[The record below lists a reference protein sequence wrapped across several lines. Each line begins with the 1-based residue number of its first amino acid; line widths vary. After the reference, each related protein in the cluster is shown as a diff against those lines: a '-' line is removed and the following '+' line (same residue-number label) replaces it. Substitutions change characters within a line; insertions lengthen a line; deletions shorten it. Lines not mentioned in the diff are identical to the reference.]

1 MGDGKKWLQHL
12 ENAVPKEAYGYKL
25 CMYTIALEGWRRGL
39 DLKFF
44 NIYIENKVTVRF
56 SLGSGDKEFKFAVSR
71 GSIVTSEAIRI
82 CVDKTRTKDYLF
94 KAGVSVPQ
102 GKNFTE
108 ETSDETIVNYSQT
121 LGFPLVL
128 KPSDGGMG
136 KGVIPN
142 IKNESEMKEALQ
154 YVRGDLNYK
163 EVIVEQYVKGDDFRI
178 YVVGDRVAGAVTR
191 IPANILGNG
200 KNTINELIKFKNIER
215 KKNPY
220 LYSRLIK
227 KDRELLN
234 FIKAAGYT
242 LDSVPEEGKRIFLRE
257 KSNVSAGGDPVEIT
271 EELTPE
277 IKNMA
282 INAIKAVPGL
292 VQGAVDMVVDK
303 KNNTGVVL
311 EINSKA
317 QIAAHLYPEKGN
329 AQDVPAAIIDYYF
342 PETIDNQGKKLSNYY
357 FDFKSILSPLSN
369 GLMKEVKVPPAPKYN
384 YPVKKYIISGKVQGV
399 GYRKWLQKKALSLKI
414 NGYVKNL
421 KNGKVVIFAAGRKE
435 NIHTFTD
442 IINNQSPKKAKV
454 RKVKESDG
462 NKPVKVG
469 FEIIQTEEKPGGKWI
484 SKENEMLR
492 KELEQTQKKYEN
504 MKNSNSWRYTVPV
517 RKVAD
522 LLKGRK

>member
-1 MGDGKKWLQHL
+1 MEEEKSWLQHL

-44 NIYIENKVTVRF
+44 NIHNENKVKVRF

-71 GSIVTSEAIRI
+71 GSIVTSEAVRI
-82 CVDKTRTKDYLF
+82 CVDKTITKEYLF

-108 ETSDETIVNYSQT
+108 ETSDETILNYSQS

-142 IKNESEMKEALQ
+142 VKNEQEMKEALQ
-154 YVRGDLNYK
+154 YVRRDLNYK
-163 EVIVEQYVKGDDFRI
+163 EVIVEQYVKGEDFRI

-191 IPANILGNG
+191 IPANVTGDG
-200 KNTINELIKFKNIER
+200 RKSINELIKIKNSER

-227 KDRELLN
+227 KDKELLD
-234 FIKAAGYT
+234 FIKASGYS
-242 LDSVPEEGKRIFLRE
+242 LNSIPKQGEVVFLRE

-271 EELTPE
+271 TKLTDE
-277 IKNMA
+277 IKEMAVKA
-282 INAIKAVPGL
+282 INAVPGL
-292 VQGAVDMVVDK
+292 VQGAVDMVVDVE
-303 KNNTGVVL
+303 NNTGVVL

-317 QIAAHLYPEKGN
+317 QIAAHLFPEKGV

-342 PETIDNQGKKLSNYY
+342 PETAGNNGSKISNYF
-357 FDFKSILSPLSN
+357 FDFKSILTPLAT
-369 GLMKEVKVPPAPKYN
+369 GILKEVRVPPAPKYN
-384 YPVKKYIISGKVQGV
+384 HPVKKYVISGKVQGV
-399 GYRKWLQKKALSLKI
+399 GYRKWIQKNALSLKL

-421 KNGKVVIFAAGRKE
+421 NNGKVVVVFSGRKE
-435 NIHTFTD
+435 NMANFTD
-442 IINNQSPKKAKV
+442 IINNKSPNRA
-454 RKVKESDG
+454 KVKEVNEKVW
-462 NKPVKVG
+462 NKPVKMG
-469 FEIIQTEEKPGGKWI
+469 FEIKLNENQEELSLKDENENLT
-484 SKENEMLR
+484 KENKRLQNQYQ
-492 KELEQTQKKYEN
+492 KITQSKTWRFSYPIRRIGKLIN
-504 MKNSNSWRYTVPV
+504 KN
-517 RKVAD
+517 K
-522 LLKGRK
+522 